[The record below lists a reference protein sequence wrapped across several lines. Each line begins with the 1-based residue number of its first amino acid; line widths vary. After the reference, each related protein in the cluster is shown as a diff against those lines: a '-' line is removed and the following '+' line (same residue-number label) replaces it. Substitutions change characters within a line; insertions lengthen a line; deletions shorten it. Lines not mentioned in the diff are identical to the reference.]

1 MNMNIYGEDHSNQR
15 IVSDG
20 KEKSYKN
27 FICNICTAVLLIAG
41 ASVAAMYSWSD
52 GISITFMPILTVIIT
67 MACCVSAQILK
78 SRGRRKVS
86 VALNIVPA
94 VFVLIVAGFRGYL
107 TGCMEWINI
116 ILQHLND
123 ANNGSFVLFKV
134 NADASEVFSF
144 ELLLMLLICE
154 GAWHLVFGR
163 KILPIY
169 GFCLL
174 WIVIPIIGG
183 YFHSGSAAC
192 LAAALILTFLSGV
205 KTYVLK
211 RDIIW
216 GTCIVVAMGA
226 CSFVASDRISTVVY
240 ELRNKTTETIY
251 EMRYGSNYMV
261 GGDLREAAKLHE
273 SDDRMFTLQ
282 SKQEKNIYL
291 RAFAAGNYENGLW
304 SELPNSAYSG
314 TNAGIMDWLSD
325 NDFDPMTQ
333 TADYYKLSV
342 KSAVPEKNRIS
353 LNIIDAGREDL
364 YVPASLDKI
373 YRIRY
378 GHDHDSRLVSR
389 GLVGARIY
397 SYDEISGTRPS
408 ELTVPDAWVS
418 SPENDK
424 QRRYSEAEAVYR
436 QFVYDNYTSISR
448 NIYELV
454 NRMFWENYDE
464 DSNGIYSAVCR
475 VREVLENTA
484 VYTEKPDAA
493 PADKDALMW
502 FLSEDHT
509 GNAVMYASVAV
520 EALRACG
527 IPARY
532 AEGYYISSEDIAAGK
547 YGTVNVTG
555 KKMHAWAEVYF
566 DGVGWMPVDATPG
579 YYYNVMSLQ
588 EMVSAPDTVR
598 QTAAI
603 EDDQS
608 QSQDITD
615 SGAGGR
621 QEKKDKIK
629 RIENAA
635 VLTAG
640 AAAVIIVMIA
650 AILCLLE
657 LARVVLIILMRRR
670 FRTDSGEKRVR
681 ELERRIFRIL
691 ELRGVEARLG
701 WRTDDIDRQVSEKCS
716 SVRRGEYTRVCAIL
730 EKAVYG
736 GIAPEQYEE
745 RTLSTFLQKISEPEK
760 SAKWTTCMRIRYMG
774 II

>member
-1 MNMNIYGEDHSNQR
+1 MNMDIYSGNHSNQR
-15 IVSDG
+15 IVADG
-20 KEKSYKN
+20 KERSYKN
-27 FICNICTAVLLIAG
+27 FICDICTAVLLIAG

-52 GISITFMPILTVIIT
+52 GISITIMPVITVIIT
-67 MACCVSAQILK
+67 MACCVSAEVMK
-78 SRGRRKVS
+78 SRGRKTVS
-86 VALNIVPA
+86 VGLNIVPA
-94 VFVLIVAGFRGYL
+94 VFVLIITGFRGYL
-107 TGCMEWINI
+107 TGCMEWINM
-116 ILQHLND
+116 ILQHLNE
-123 ANNGSFVLFKV
+123 ANNGAFVLFKV
-134 NADASEVFSF
+134 SADASDVFSF
-144 ELLLMLLICE
+144 ELLLILLICE

-163 KILPIY
+163 KILAIY

-174 WIVIPIIGG
+174 WIVLPIIGG
-183 YFHSGSAAC
+183 YFHSGPAAC
-192 LAAALILTFLSGV
+192 LASALILTFLSGV

-216 GTCIVVAMGA
+216 GTCVVVAMGA
-226 CSFVASDRISTVVY
+226 CSFVTSDRISGFVD
-240 ELRNKTTETIY
+240 ELRNETSENIY
-251 EMRYGSNYMV
+251 EMRYGSDDAVN
-261 GGDLREAAKLHE
+261 GDLREAAKLHE
-273 SDDRMFTLQ
+273 SGDRMFTLQ

-291 RAFAAGNYENGLW
+291 RAFAAGNYKNGLW

-314 TNAGIMDWLSD
+314 TSAGMMDWLSD

-333 TADYYKLSV
+333 TADYYRLSE
-342 KSAVPEKNRIS
+342 KSAMPEKNRIS
-353 LNIIDAGREDL
+353 LNIIDAGRENL

-373 YRIRY
+373 YGIRY
-378 GHDHDSRLVSR
+378 GRDNDSRLVSR

-408 ELTVPDAWVS
+408 ELTVPDQWLS

-436 QFVYDNYTSISR
+436 QFVYNNYTSIDR
-448 NIYELV
+448 NMYELV
-454 NRMFWENYDE
+454 NSMFWEGYDE
-464 DSNGIYSAVCR
+464 DSSGIYSAVCR
-475 VREVLENTA
+475 VRDVLENTA
-484 VYTEKPDAA
+484 EYTEKPDAA
-493 PADKDALMW
+493 PADRDALMW

-509 GNAVMYASVAV
+509 GNAVMYASAAV
-520 EALRACG
+520 EALRARG

-532 AEGYYISSEDIAAGK
+532 AEGYYISSDDIAAGRS
-547 YGTVNVTG
+547 GTVNVTG
-555 KKMHAWAEVYF
+555 QNMHAWTEVYF
-566 DGVGWMPVDATPG
+566 DGVGWMPVDVTPG
-579 YYYNVMSLQ
+579 YYYNVTALQ

-608 QSQDITD
+608 KSQDITD
-615 SGAGGR
+615 SGASGM
-621 QEKKDKIK
+621 QEKKETIK

-670 FRTDSGEKRVR
+670 FRNDSGEKRVR

-701 WRTDDIDRQVSEKCS
+701 WRTADIDRQVSEKCS
-716 SVRRGEYTRVCAIL
+716 SVKQGEYTRVCAIL

-736 GIAPEQYEE
+736 GIALEQYEE

-760 SAKWTTCMRIRYMG
+760 SAKWTTRMRIRYMG

>member
-1 MNMNIYGEDHSNQR
+1 MNMDTYSEKHSNQR
-15 IVSDG
+15 ILPDVE
-20 KEKSYKN
+20 EKSYKN
-27 FICNICTAVLLIAG
+27 FICDICTAVLMIVG
-41 ASVAAMYSWSD
+41 ASVAAMYSWPD
-52 GISITFMPILTVIIT
+52 GISVTFMPVITVLIT
-67 MACCVSAQILK
+67 MVCCVSAQVLK
-78 SRGRRKVS
+78 TGGKRAAS

-94 VFVLIVAGFRGYL
+94 VFVLIVTGFRGYL
-107 TGCMEWINI
+107 TGCMEWINM

-123 ANNGSFVLFKV
+123 ANNGAFVLFKV
-134 NADASEVFSF
+134 SADAGDVFSF
-144 ELLLMLLICE
+144 ELLLILLICE
-154 GAWHLVFGR
+154 GSWHLIFGR

-174 WIVIPIIGG
+174 WIVLPIIGG
-183 YFHSGSAAC
+183 YFHSVSAAC
-192 LAAALILTFLSGV
+192 LTAVLILTFLSGV

-216 GTCIVVAMGA
+216 GTCIVIAAVA
-226 CSFVASDRISTVVY
+226 CSFVTSDRISGFVD
-240 ELRNKTTETIY
+240 ELRNETSDTIY
-251 EMRYGSNYMV
+251 EMRYGSDNAV
-261 GGDLREAAKLHE
+261 NGDLREAAKLHK

-282 SKQEKNIYL
+282 SRQEKNIYL
-291 RAFAAGNYENGLW
+291 RAFAAGNYKNGLW

-314 TNAGIMDWLSD
+314 TNAGMMDWLSE
-325 NDFDPMTQ
+325 NDFDPMMQ
-333 TADYYKLSV
+333 TAEYYRLSG
-342 KSAVPEKNRIS
+342 KSAMPEKNRIS
-353 LNIIDAGREDL
+353 LNIIGAGRENL

-378 GHDHDSRLVSR
+378 GRDNDSRLLSR

-408 ELTVPDAWVS
+408 ELTVPDAWVN

-424 QRRYSEAEAVYR
+424 QRRYSKAESVYR
-436 QFVYDNYTSISR
+436 QFVYDNYTSIDR
-448 NIYELV
+448 NMYELV
-454 NRMFWENYDE
+454 DSMFWEGYDE
-464 DSNGIYSAVCR
+464 DSSGIYSAVCR
-475 VREVLENTA
+475 VRDVLENTA
-484 VYTEKPDAA
+484 EYTEEPDAA
-493 PADKDALMW
+493 PADRDALIW
-502 FLSEDHT
+502 FLNEDHT
-509 GNAVMYASVAV
+509 GNAVMYASAAV
-520 EALRACG
+520 EALRARG

-532 AEGYYISSEDIAAGK
+532 AEGYYISSDDIADGK
-547 YGTVNVTG
+547 SGTVNVTG
-555 KKMHAWAEVYF
+555 KNMHAWTEVYF
-566 DGVGWMPVDATPG
+566 DGVGWMPVDVTPG
-579 YYYNVMSLQ
+579 YYYNVAALQ

-615 SGAGGR
+615 SAAGGI
-621 QEKKDKIK
+621 QEKKETM
-629 RIENAA
+629 RRLENAA

-640 AAAVIIVMIA
+640 AAAVIIVIIA
-650 AILCLLE
+650 AAICLLE

-670 FRTDSGEKRVR
+670 FRTDSDEKRVR
-681 ELERRIFRIL
+681 ELERRIFKVL

-716 SVRRGEYTRVCAIL
+716 SVKRGEYTRVCAIL

-736 GIAPEQYEE
+736 GIALEQYEE

-760 SAKWTTCMRIRYMG
+760 SAKWTTRMRIRYMG